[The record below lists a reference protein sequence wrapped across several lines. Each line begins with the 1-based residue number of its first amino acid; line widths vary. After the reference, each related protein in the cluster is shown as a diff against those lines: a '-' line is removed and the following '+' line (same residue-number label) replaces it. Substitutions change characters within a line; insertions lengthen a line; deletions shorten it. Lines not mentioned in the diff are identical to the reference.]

1 MARGVDDT
9 LAAGST
15 EPLSTTAVHQLACE
29 IHPEL
34 NFRASIGVITKKA
47 QVLMAQNPLEE
58 LFPGRGE
65 DRTSSLPTVRTATK
79 FSMLIRELITNVN

>member
-1 MARGVDDT
+1 
-9 LAAGST
+9 
-15 EPLSTTAVHQLACE
+15 
-29 IHPEL
+29 
-34 NFRASIGVITKKA
+34 
-47 QVLMAQNPLEE
+47 MAQNPLEE

>member
-1 MARGVDDT
+1 MIPRRWTRRAV
-9 LAAGST
+9 
-15 EPLSTTAVHQLACE
+15 STTAVHPACLRNSAPNRTSSL
-29 IHPEL
+29 HGCDH
-34 NFRASIGVITKKA
+34 RKAS
-47 QVLMAQNPLEE
+47 VLMAQNPLEE